1 MSARRPSQ
9 RMSCMSR
16 TSRTL
21 VQVSGAALV
30 ALLAGTAYAQHMPVV
45 SGAAS
50 IGAGAGVGTTGAVA
64 VNEAAGVDNAQAN
77 QLTITNGNA
86 VAADNASAQSASVAA
101 KVTSTTASI
110 GSNAFS
116 NSSGALMINQTAGAG
131 NLQRNSVQVGTATS
145 GVETVSDR
153 ELSAT
158 AAKNGGQGPS
168 IGVHSVR
175 EATISNDA
183 FKNVNG
189 IVQINQTA
197 GAGNATANSF
207 VLRPPAGTL
216 F

>member
-1 MSARRPSQ
+1 MSARRSSQ
-9 RMSCMSR
+9 RLSH
-16 TSRTL
+16 TL
-21 VQVSGAALV
+21 VRTGSAVLAALF
-30 ALLAGTAYAQHMPVV
+30 ACSAYAQRVPIV

-50 IGAGAGVGTTGAVA
+50 IDAGAGVGMTGAVT
-64 VNEAAGVDNAQAN
+64 VNEAAGLDNAQAN
-77 QLTITNGNA
+77 QLTITSGNVVA
-86 VAADNASAQSASVAA
+86 VDNASAQSASVAA

-116 NSSGALMINQTAGAG
+116 NSSGALMINQSAGAG
-131 NLQRNSVQVGTATS
+131 NLQRNSVQVGTAAP

-153 ELSAT
+153 ELSVT
-158 AAKNGGQGPS
+158 AAKNGGQGLS